1 MPYGGS
7 RTRGAVSVGLRRMH
21 SRLGRPSPVIS
32 NRHDNEPGLGQRFNQ
47 VGRVTSS
54 QPDQVGV
61 PGATA
66 SRAASWP
73 RQRPQRLVV
82 DVDEHQGNIRLPHRH
97 GGGLV
102 PRAEEKLPL
111 GRRTAVQAMLADD
124 VRLELHLRPHD
135 VVDARCCLRHV
146 VAELGVAGDEVLAQ
160 LGDGVRKRGRRAGKD
175 PTSTS
180 TSTSTSTT

>member
-1 MPYGGS
+1 M
-7 RTRGAVSVGLRRMH
+7 
-21 SRLGRPSPVIS
+21 
-32 NRHDNEPGLGQRFNQ
+32 
-47 VGRVTSS
+47 
-54 QPDQVGV
+54 
-61 PGATA
+61 
-66 SRAASWP
+66 
-73 RQRPQRLVV
+73 
-82 DVDEHQGNIRLPHRH
+82 PHRH

-146 VAELGVAGDEVLAQ
+146 VAELGVADDEVLAQ
-160 LGDGVRKRGRRAGKD
+160 LGDGVGVSAGGEAGKD
-175 PTSTS
+175 PIWTS